1 MELVVIQEDTQHQAV
16 EAPREDKAEADI
28 QEHHPELQEAM
39 ADKAEADIQEH
50 HQEFQEAMA
59 DRHMQEH
66 TWPEMLTQA
75 TP

>member
-39 ADKAEADIQEH
+39 AD
-50 HQEFQEAMA
+50 
-59 DRHMQEH
+59 RHMQEH